1 MINPS
6 DKRYGR
12 AGQSGDDVGLREK
25 LDKMSAAELTE
36 AMELAL
42 DTMTEDTYSSE
53 LIDAYLEALERKSPI
68 ADEPDVEEAYAGFQ
82 RHLRQLVL
90 DSLDCPAVPAKPRG
104 IRRAVRIGLVAAIAI
119 ICMFGCMI
127 VAQAAGADVFGAMA
141 RWTDTVFSF
150 GKITSDGA
158 VDTPL
163 NPSEAE
169 PGRIVDEEA
178 EYATLQDALDAL
190 GIAEVQEPAWFP
202 EGYELRS
209 IDITAMDDRGG
220 VYLCA
225 EYARNDES
233 VLFSIRSYTD
243 IDTTQVEK
251 IDTPVTSFESEG
263 IVFYL
268 IENTNNYTIAWA
280 TEHYAYYVAGS
291 VIPDVL
297 EQIVLS
303 IY

>member
-25 LDKMSAAELTE
+25 LDKMSAAELTK

-42 DTMTEDTYSSE
+42 DTMTEDTYSAE

-90 DSLDCPAVPAKPRG
+90 DSSDCPAVPAKPRG

-202 EGYELRS
+202 EDYVLNK
-209 IDITAMDDRGG
+209 IDIMSVGDKGDF
-220 VYLCA
+220 YLRA
-225 EYARNDES
+225 EYAADERLVS
-233 VLFSIRSYTD
+233 FIVRSYTGEPGMQ
-243 IDTTQVEK
+243 IEK
-251 IDTPVTSFESEG
+251 TETPVKTFESG
-263 IVFYL
+263 GVVFYL
-268 IENTNNYTIAWA
+268 IENINNYTVAWA
-280 TEHYAYYVAGS
+280 TEQFACYIAGA
-291 VIPDVL
+291 IPDELV
-297 EQIVLS
+297 QIASS

>member
-25 LDKMSAAELTE
+25 LDKMPVAELTE

-90 DSLDCPAVPAKPRG
+90 DSSDCPAVPAKPRG
-104 IRRAVRIGLVAAIAI
+104 IRRAVRIGSVAAIAI

-178 EYATLQDALDAL
+178 EYATLQEALDAL
-190 GIAEVQEPAWFP
+190 GIAEVQEPSWFP
-202 EGYELRS
+202 EDYVLNK
-209 IDITAMDDRGG
+209 IDIMSVGDKGD
-220 VYLCA
+220 VYLRA
-225 EYARNDES
+225 EYMADGRLVS
-233 VLFSIRSYTD
+233 FIVRSYTGEPGMQ
-243 IDTTQVEK
+243 IEK
-251 IDTPVTSFESEG
+251 TETPVKTFESG
-263 IVFYL
+263 GTVFYL
-268 IENTNNYTIAWA
+268 IENINNYTVAWA
-280 TEHYAYYVAGS
+280 TAQFACYIAGT
-291 VIPDVL
+291 IPDELV
-297 EQIVLS
+297 QIASS

>member
-12 AGQSGDDVGLREK
+12 AGQSGDDVGLRGK

-53 LIDAYLEALERKSPI
+53 LIDAYLDALGRKSPI

-90 DSLDCPAVPAKPRG
+90 DSSDCPAVPAKPRG

-225 EYARNDES
+225 EYVNGDDAILIE
-233 VLFSIRSYTD
+233 FSSYTSMPGAAIEKTD
-243 IDTTQVEK
+243 APVE
-251 IDTPVTSFESEG
+251 TFEVDG
-263 IVFYL
+263 RIFY
-268 IENTNNYTIAWA
+268 IIQNVNNYTAAWVTAHYECYISVPIAL
-280 TEHYAYYVAGS
+280 GS
-291 VIPDVL
+291 L
-297 EQIVLS
+297 KQILHSV
-303 IY
+303 